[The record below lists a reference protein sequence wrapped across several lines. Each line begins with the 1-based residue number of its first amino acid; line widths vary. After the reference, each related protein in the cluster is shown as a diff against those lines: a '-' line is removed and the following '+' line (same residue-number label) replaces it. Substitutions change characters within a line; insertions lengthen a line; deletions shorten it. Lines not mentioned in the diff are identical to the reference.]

1 MNKKYLSVILFGAL
15 MLGTT
20 GTFTSC
26 KDYDDDITNL
36 QQQITANA
44 DAIKAL
50 QDLVNAGNYVTGVSI
65 QGNVITFTFSNGS
78 PATITIPEGE
88 KGQTVVVKDG
98 ELYID
103 DEPTGIKVAEAA
115 EEGLVKAEGGTWW
128 VLGEDGKYA
137 DTGIPVSGVTV
148 SGSEKD
154 GYTFTI
160 YDENGTPQTVKLPT
174 AVSSI
179 TELTL
184 GKKTIN
190 PATGLLKED
199 GRTTYTAA
207 VNDFL
212 ISREKFTFNPTAAV
226 TADGI
231 TAASKW
237 LGNKTLPN
245 NDDYIYAS
253 PTAIDLRVDPV
264 NVSAENIKF
273 YLTNTKNADLYP
285 VVLTAAA
292 SQDSNNPPM
301 GVGNV
306 NTRAAVTGNGL
317 WTLTMAN
324 TVVGKNVQADTWTAI
339 QKAAGGEYAQ
349 AVNADHGFRSRYELK
364 VACIAPEELDQLSIK
379 GVEGTFTTDLGET
392 TSTDMGT
399 SATADDITFKTGV
412 AYKVNGVQA
421 SALYDMYLTADQ
433 SDRDVYG
440 LSFDQDKHTF
450 TIGKNPDVSS
460 IPAEFDLI
468 VYTVANDGVIEKTV
482 ITILINSQISAP
494 AEYGLHEH
502 DVNKSANDNYFGI
515 DLATMKTALGDN
527 LNQWIQ
533 NVDLTAAAITY
544 KWSDDG
550 VNWGNLPAGIAAMV
564 VEKTDKVNKATATT
578 DRNKA
583 NYIQVNV
590 DNSTVNGLLLDWTY
604 YIKVTFK
611 AVAASGAGELN
622 SIVVPVQFHAPALS
636 ELFTKKTAY
645 LDKTNDVIN
654 AYFYQTARTG
664 QNNAS
669 TAVTLARYFSDYVS
683 DAFVSFTND
692 KVGETNLTGEQL
704 FEMKWTANGGT
715 SFVSSST
722 PNATVYFGKDNSVEN
737 SNEQNYAT
745 IDFDAN
751 KAGINNKGQGQ
762 NGYGE
767 VVTVKVN
774 KAYYNNVANTTTG
787 WYYIQTGDNEYSF
800 KIRLMS
806 PIYEG
811 SVNPV
816 SGNTINISANDW
828 VNGAR
833 ITDAMIKGAD
843 YNKNTYNVVP
853 DKFVAN
859 ATAWANP
866 QIANVTPERD
876 DENLIKTVTV
886 AAATQKDGNTVNGAF
901 VVKGE
906 NITNTTEV
914 KMPVK
919 VKDVWGY
926 ILEEKV
932 SVTIQMND

>member
-1 MNKKYLSVILFGAL
+1 

-36 QQQITANA
+36 QEQITANA

-137 DTGIPVSGVTV
+137 DTGVPVSGVTV

-184 GKKTIN
+184 GEKTIN
-190 PATGLLKED
+190 PTTGLLKED
-199 GRTTYTAA
+199 GQTQYTAA
-207 VNDFL
+207 SNDFL
-212 ISREKFTFNPTAAV
+212 ISRQIFRFNPTAAV

-237 LGNKTLPN
+237 LGNKALPN

-301 GVGNV
+301 GVDDV

-324 TVVGKNVQADTWTAI
+324 TVVGKNVQADTWAAI
-339 QKAAGGEYAQ
+339 QKAAKDEYAQ

-379 GVEGTFTTDLGET
+379 GVERTFTTDLGKT

-399 SATADDITFKTGV
+399 PTTADDDITFKTGV

-482 ITILINSQISAP
+482 ITILINSEISAP

-502 DVNKSANDNYFGI
+502 DVNKSNEDNYFGI

-533 NVDLTAAAITY
+533 NVDLATVTY
-544 KWSDDG
+544 EWSDDG
-550 VNWGNLPAGIAAMV
+550 GASWTPNLPNGITAKV
-564 VEKTDKVNKATATT
+564 VEKTGKKATATT

-590 DNSTVNGLLLDWTY
+590 TNKDVAGLFLDWTY

-664 QNNAS
+664 QDNAS

-683 DAFVSFTND
+683 DALVSFTND

-704 FEMKWTANGGT
+704 FEMKWTDDGGT

-722 PNATVYFGKDNSVEN
+722 PDATVCFGKDNSVED
-737 SNEQNYAT
+737 SEEKNYAT
-745 IDFDAN
+745 IDFDAK

-774 KAYYNNVANTTTG
+774 KAYYNNEAGTNTG
-787 WYYIQTGDNEYSF
+787 WYYRQTGDNEYSF

-853 DKFVAN
+853 DKYVKDE
-859 ATAWANP
+859 TAWANP
-866 QIANVTPERD
+866 QIADVTPERD

>member
-1 MNKKYLSVILFGAL
+1 

-36 QQQITANA
+36 QEQITANA

-174 AVSSI
+174 AASSI
-179 TELTL
+179 TSMSL
-184 GKKTIN
+184 GGKVNNT
-190 PATGLLKED
+190 AYTGPIQITD
-199 GRTTYTAA
+199 D
-207 VNDFL
+207 DFL
-212 ISREKFTFNPTAAV
+212 VSHQEFTYNNRTGEASLNSSAA
-226 TADGI
+226 
-231 TAASKW
+231 W
-237 LGNKTLPN
+237 MGNKDIPAN
-245 NDDYIYAS
+245 GDYIFSS
-253 PTAIDLRVDPV
+253 PTKVDLRIDPV
-264 NVSAENIKF
+264 SVSAEDIKF
-273 YLTNTKNADLYP
+273 YLTNTKNVDVTP
-285 VVLTAAA
+285 IVLSANT
-292 SQDSNNPPM
+292 SQDSNDNPM
-301 GVGNV
+301 TAGEV

-317 WTLTMAN
+317 WTLFMENQIVKKGNEPAKVWAN
-324 TVVGKNVQADTWTAI
+324 I
-339 QKAAGGEYAQ
+339 QSLEATKYVH
-349 AVNADHGFRSRYELK
+349 AVNANHAFRSEYKLTVHGIDAESLT
-364 VACIAPEELDQLSIK
+364 QLSIR
-379 GVEGTFTTDLGET
+379 GVEATYTTNIGGNNHT
-392 TSTDMGT
+392 TEG
-399 SATADDITFKTGV
+399 ANAGNDITFKTGT

-468 VYTVANDGVIEKTV
+468 VYTVANNGNVDKTI
-482 ITILINSQISAP
+482 ITILINSEISAP

-774 KAYYNNVANTTTG
+774 KAYYNNVANTATG

>member
-137 DTGIPVSGVTV
+137 DTGVPVSGVTV

-184 GKKTIN
+184 GEKTIN
-190 PATGLLKED
+190 PTTGLLKED
-199 GRTTYTAA
+199 GQTEYTAA
-207 VNDFL
+207 PNDFL
-212 ISREKFTFNPTAAV
+212 ISRQIFRFNPTAAV

-237 LGNKTLPN
+237 LGNKALPN

-301 GVGNV
+301 GVDDV

-324 TVVGKNVQADTWTAI
+324 TVVGKNVQADTWAAI
-339 QKAAGGEYAQ
+339 QKAAKDEYAQ

-379 GVEGTFTTDLGET
+379 GVERTFTTDLGKT

-399 SATADDITFKTGV
+399 PTTADDITFKTGV

-502 DVNKSANDNYFGI
+502 DVNKNENDNYFGI

-550 VNWGNLPAGIAAMV
+550 VNWDNLPAGIAAMV

-590 DNSTVNGLLLDWTY
+590 DNRTVNGLLLDWTY

-683 DAFVSFTND
+683 DALVSFTND

-853 DKFVAN
+853 DKFVAD

-866 QIANVTPERD
+866 QIADVTPERD

>member
-1 MNKKYLSVILFGAL
+1 M
-15 MLGTT
+15 GTT

-36 QQQITANA
+36 QEQITANA

-137 DTGIPVSGVTV
+137 DTGVPVSGVTV

-184 GKKTIN
+184 GEKTIN
-190 PATGLLKED
+190 PTTGLLKVD
-199 GRTTYTAA
+199 GQTQYTAA
-207 VNDFL
+207 PNDFL
-212 ISREKFTFNPTAAV
+212 ISRQIFRFNPTAAV

-237 LGNKTLPN
+237 LGNKALPN

-301 GVGNV
+301 DVDDV

-324 TVVGKNVQADTWTAI
+324 TVVGKNVQADTWAAI
-339 QKAAGGEYAQ
+339 QKAADDEYAQ

-399 SATADDITFKTGV
+399 PATADDITFKTGV

-482 ITILINSQISAP
+482 ITILINSEISAP

-502 DVNKSANDNYFGI
+502 DVNKSNEDNYFGI

-533 NVDLTAAAITY
+533 NVDLATVTY
-544 KWSDDG
+544 EWSDDG
-550 VNWGNLPAGIAAMV
+550 GASWTPNLPNGITAKV
-564 VEKTDKVNKATATT
+564 VEKTGKKATATT

-590 DNSTVNGLLLDWTY
+590 TNKDVAGLFLDWTY

-611 AVAASGAGELN
+611 AVVASGGGELN

-683 DAFVSFTND
+683 DALVSFTND

-704 FEMKWTANGGT
+704 FEMKWTADGGT
-715 SFVSSST
+715 NFVSSST
-722 PNATVYFGKDNSVEN
+722 PNAMVYFGKDNSVEN

-853 DKFVAN
+853 DKYVKDE
-859 ATAWANP
+859 TAWANP
-866 QIANVTPERD
+866 QIADVTPERD